1 MILTVFRVVEKRKVT
16 MIETKPYP
24 DNRTWQLSRATVVFA
39 WLVAGL
45 LVVVGVLGFALFGS
59 PVLPVIVFCLIST
72 VCLFGLLHSYP
83 HDVLGTCNVVTLI
96 RTALVALLTGAIF
109 APSAPWL
116 VFGIA
121 VIAFSSDGL
130 DGWLARRS
138 ALTSV
143 FGARFD
149 MEADALLGAV
159 LALILSA
166 HGTVGPSILV
176 LGFSRYVFVAF
187 GWVWPALQGEL
198 SESYR
203 RKTICVV
210 QIASLIALV
219 CPLTPA
225 VLLPWIAAGA
235 AALLLFSFAVDAW
248 TLVRRAA

>member
-1 MILTVFRVVEKRKVT
+1 MILTVFRVVEEL
-16 MIETKPYP
+16 MIEIKPCRG
-24 DNRTWQLSRATVVFA
+24 NMMWQASSATGVFA
-39 WLVAGL
+39 GLAAGL
-45 LVVVGVLGFALFGS
+45 LVAVGVLGFLMFGS
-59 PVLPVIVFCLIST
+59 PMLPVIVFSLISA
-72 VCLFGLLHSYP
+72 VCLFGLLSSYP
-83 HDVLGTCNVVTLI
+83 HDVLGACNVVTLI

-109 APSAPWL
+109 APPAPWL

-149 MEADALLGAV
+149 MEADALLGVV
-159 LALILSA
+159 LALILLA
-166 HGTVGPSILV
+166 HGTVGLTILV
-176 LGFSRYVFVAF
+176 LGFSRYVFVAL
-187 GWVWPALQGEL
+187 GLMWPALQGEL

-203 RKTICVV
+203 RKTVCVV
-210 QIASLIALV
+210 QIAALIALV

-235 AALLLFSFAVDAW
+235 AALLLYSFAVDAW
-248 TLVRRAA
+248 TLIRRTA

>member
-1 MILTVFRVVEKRKVT
+1 MIG
-16 MIETKPYP
+16 TKPYR
-24 DNRTWQLSRATVVFA
+24 DNRLWKVSRATVLFA
-39 WLVAGL
+39 ELAAGL
-45 LVVVGVLGFALFGS
+45 LVPVGVLGFVVFGS
-59 PVLPVIVFCLIST
+59 PVLPVIVFGLIS
-72 VCLFGLLHSYP
+72 VICLFGLSHSYP
-83 HDVLGTCNVVTLI
+83 HDALGACNAVTLI

-109 APSAPWL
+109 APPAPWL

-138 ALTSV
+138 ELTSV

-166 HGTVGPSILV
+166 HGTVGPTILV
-176 LGFSRYVFVAF
+176 LGFSRYVFVAL
-187 GWVWPALQGEL
+187 GWVWPALRGEL

-210 QIASLIALV
+210 QIAALIALV

-225 VLLPWIAAGA
+225 VTLPWIAASA
-235 AALLLFSFAVDAW
+235 AALLLYSFAVDAW
-248 TLVRRAA
+248 TLTRRAA